1 MKQKKGFNIRQI
13 CGQNMMVAEGLE
25 NIDYSNI
32 ISMNDTATFLW
43 NSLKGRDFTV
53 EDMADLL
60 TGEYDV
66 DRETALADSRALA
79 EQWEKA
85 EIVY

>member
-13 CGQNMMVAEGLE
+13 CGQNMIVAEGLE

-60 TGEYDV
+60 TGEYEV
-66 DRETALADSRALA
+66 DRDTALADCRALA
-79 EQWEKA
+79 EQWKKA
-85 EIVY
+85 EIIY